1 MDRIQSLKYSRIQ
14 SLKAFSAFTK
24 FNSKKITICSTQL
37 LENKYCISANKCPRH
52 LLNFETFEVRRLKEG
67 GASFKVRE
75 IIDQFFFI
83 FVYLFQVNFI
93 LVMVTLLSDF

>member
-1 MDRIQSLKYSRIQ
+1 MAPALTYFWD
-14 SLKAFSAFTK
+14 
-24 FNSKKITICSTQL
+24 
-37 LENKYCISANKCPRH
+37 
-52 LLNFETFEVRRLKEG
+52 FEVRHLKEG